1 MRDLTPALTRGGSEA
16 LLLMPYILKF
26 EDVCLALPSSA
37 TKKPCRP
44 SFELLQADND
54 SYWLSVLQVDPYREI
69 KHNFEVRLIQGCA
82 LTRAQLS
89 AVSSVGIPE
98 FKADDQ
104 LTGELWQISLT
115 WADMSLHVKG
125 QVASIHKLRQLVN
138 AVKNKEK
145 LPLEAVDCT
154 VLLCQSLLTAN
165 EWAGLPRSAWH
176 ASSSIQ
182 LRKRLLEI
190 RCRHFP

>member
-26 EDVCLALPSSA
+26 EDVCLALPSA

-115 WADMSLHVKG
+115 WADMSLRVKG

-145 LPLEAVDCT
+145 LPLESVDCT
-154 VLLCQSLLTAN
+154 VPLCQSLLT
-165 EWAGLPRSAWH
+165 GPISGQDYQGQPGTPPR
-176 ASSSIQ
+176 ASS
-182 LRKRLLEI
+182 
-190 RCRHFP
+190 